1 MSKIRHHPQ
10 APTLTARHDAGAVID
25 RHRHDNHQLIYASTG
40 VIAVHTAAGDWVA
53 ACDRAVWLP
62 AGVWHEHRFYG
73 VSAMH
78 SIAFPRHNSP
88 LPAEAAGLVP
98 VGPLLRE
105 LIVAGTEAGLPTR
118 EAGRLRAVLR
128 DQLRHTRTLPITLPA
143 ATDARLARAC
153 AVAGEDLAHPL
164 PLRTLAAAVGS
175 SERTLARLFRAEFGM
190 TYPRWRTNLRVYR
203 AMIELA
209 GGASVTETAHR
220 CGWATPS
227 AFIDTFRR
235 TVGRTPGAYRSTA
248 VHINRD
254 LRVAH

>member
-10 APTLTARHDAGAVID
+10 APTHSARHAAGTVID

-73 VSAMH
+73 VSAFH
-78 SIAFPRHNSP
+78 SIAFPRTHAP
-88 LPAEAAGLVP
+88 LPTDAPGLVP
-98 VGPLLRE
+98 VGALLRE
-105 LIVAGTEAGLPTR
+105 LIVACTEDDVPAR
-118 EAGRLRAVLR
+118 EAGRLRAVVR

-143 ATDARLARAC
+143 ATDQRLARAC
-153 AVAGEDLAHPL
+153 EVASLDLARPL
-164 PLRTLAAAVGS
+164 PLPTLAAAVGS
-175 SERTLARLFRAEFGM
+175 SERTLARLFRTEFGM

-203 AMIELA
+203 AMIDLA
-209 GGASVTETAHR
+209 AGASVTDTAHR

-235 TVGRTPGAYRSTA
+235 TMGRTPGAYRSAA
-248 VHINRD
+248 VAGAEALTKI
-254 LRVAH
+254 

>member
-1 MSKIRHHPQ
+1 MSKIRHHPR
-10 APTLTARHDAGAVID
+10 APTHTTRHGAGAVID

-73 VSAMH
+73 VSAFH
-78 SIAFPRHNSP
+78 SVAFPRTHAP
-88 LPAEAAGLVP
+88 LPADEPGLVA

-105 LIVAGTEAGLPTR
+105 LIVACTDAGLPAR
-118 EAGRLRAVLR
+118 ETGRLRAVVR

-143 ATDARLARAC
+143 ANDPRLARAC
-153 AVAGEDLAHPL
+153 DAASTDLARPL
-164 PLRTLAAAVGS
+164 PLPALASLVGT
-175 SERTLARLFRAEFGM
+175 SERTLARLFRTEFGM
-190 TYPRWRTNLRVYR
+190 TYPRWRTNVRVYR

-209 GGASVTETAHR
+209 GGAAVTETAHR

-235 TVGRTPGAYRSTA
+235 TVGRTPGAYRATA
-248 VHINRD
+248 VAPGS
-254 LRVAH
+254 VTAS